1 MKFIGQHIVDFI
13 ARFRSDVYLEDV
25 SSGTIASGANL
36 GLDSNNK
43 IVKAAVTSSSGDITG
58 ANIDSD
64 GIGLAFTS
72 GDIDFT
78 IAGGN
83 AITTAGSSGGG
94 TNAITINHDDTSS
107 QASVNNSGRT
117 YIQDITLDTYG
128 HVTGLTSATETVTDT
143 NTMGSGF
150 TVSATTDSNATTITQ
165 GDDLFFA
172 AGTGITCET
181 TADGTVTITNTVS
194 DTNTQ
199 LSNEQVQDIVGGMV
213 TGNTESG
220 ITVTYQDADGTLD
233 FSVGTLN
240 QNTTGNAATATA
252 LANARQISG
261 VEFDGT
267 GNITLNNN
275 QITNGAGYTTN
286 TGDITGVRLTADD
299 SNIASAN
306 SGSADFTIA
315 GGEGIDTSVSGTTI
329 TIAGELATTSN
340 LGVAS
345 FNSANFAVADGAVT
359 IKDEGVDLTAEV
371 TGLLPT
377 TNQKHIMHFQ
387 FMGYSIGDGSNYEMP
402 QPLTDGQAP
411 FEHDDASSADGLTI
425 TSGNGTTNVSEMIR
439 MGGHVMARAGTLKK
453 WKGWASCN
461 DSGGNYFVALFK
473 WSPVE
478 NNSTDISASH
488 GGLTMLDEATIV
500 GKNNDKVMPIE
511 ETTFTSAAV
520 AEGDIIFTQ
529 VKTTTSGR
537 TVYFNTTLEIEM

>member
-1 MKFIGQHIVDFI
+1 MKFIGQHIVDLI

-25 SSGTIASGANL
+25 SDGTVANDKFL

-43 IVKAAVTSSSGDITG
+43 IVKETITSSSGDITG

-64 GIGLAFTS
+64 GIGLVFTS

-107 QASVNNSGRT
+107 QASVNNSGST
-117 YIQDITLDTYG
+117 FIQDVTIDTYG
-128 HVTGLTSATETVTDT
+128 HVTGLTSAAVP
-143 NTMGSGF
+143 
-150 TVSATTDSNATTITQ
+150 
-165 GDDLFFA
+165 
-172 AGTGITCET
+172 
-181 TADGTVTITNTVS
+181 
-194 DTNTQ
+194 
-199 LSNEQVQDIVGGMV
+199 
-213 TGNTESG
+213 
-220 ITVTYQDADGTLD
+220 
-233 FSVGTLN
+233 TLN
-240 QNTTGNAATATA
+240 QDTTGSAATLTTA
-252 LANARQISG
+252 RNIAG
-261 VEFDGT
+261 VAFDGSAD
-267 GNITLNNN
+267 ISLNNN
-275 QITNGAGYTTN
+275 AITNGAGYTTN

-299 SNIASAN
+299 SNIASST

-371 TGLLPT
+371 TGVLPT
-377 TNQKHIMHFQ
+377 ANQKHIMHFQ
-387 FMGYSIGDGSNYEMP
+387 FMGYSIGDGSNYEAP

-411 FEHDDASSADGLTI
+411 FEHADTSSADGLTI
-425 TSGNGTTNVSEMIR
+425 TSGNSTTNVSEFIR
-439 MGGHVMARAGTLKK
+439 MGGHVMVRAGTLKK
-453 WKGWASCN
+453 WKGWTSVNHNNSTAA
-461 DSGGNYFVALFK
+461 YIALFK

-478 NNSTDISASH
+478 NDSTDISASH
-488 GGLTMLDEATIV
+488 GGLTKLVEATV
-500 GKNNDKVMPIE
+500 EGKTNDKVFALE
-511 ETTFTSAAV
+511 ETSFTATV

-529 VKTTTSGR
+529 VKTTSASK